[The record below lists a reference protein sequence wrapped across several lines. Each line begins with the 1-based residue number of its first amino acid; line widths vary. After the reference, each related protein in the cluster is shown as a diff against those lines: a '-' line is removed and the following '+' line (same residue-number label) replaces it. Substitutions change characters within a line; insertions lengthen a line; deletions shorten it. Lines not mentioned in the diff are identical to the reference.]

1 MINLNNIKKIFKNPF
16 VIFEVVNFLNDNNF
30 DKIKN
35 EFFDLDDHLKK
46 KFEGV
51 RENKDL
57 KFTINSFN
65 PEYKKYIIS
74 NPVLKQLHK
83 EIVSEEFMNYLFQNL
98 NFDILTSKIHYF
110 PHFVKLLKF
119 KQLEYERL
127 KKYSL
132 NDLISMKKKINIQI
146 EFSWMQ
152 SNSLLI
158 PHTDAPNKLLSLMLY
173 FPDDDSSEWENI
185 GTTYWDYRRN
195 NYENI
200 YSEIDIIQSDAKILH
215 QNKFEGKKLF
225 GFIKNH
231 RSWHSVPKLILPK
244 YKYRKSINI
253 NLLF

>member
-1 MINLNNIKKIFKNPF
+1 MINLNKINRIFKNPF
-16 VIFEVVNFLNDNNF
+16 VIFEVNNFLNNNNF

-46 KFEGV
+46 KFKGV

-57 KFTINSFN
+57 KFCVNSFN
-65 PEYKKYIIS
+65 PEYKNYITS
-74 NPVLKQLHK
+74 NPVLRQLHE
-83 EIVSEEFMNYLFQNL
+83 EIVSEKFMNYLFHNL
-98 NFDILTSKIHYF
+98 NFDILTSKVYNLF
-110 PHFVKLLKF
+110 HFVKLLKF
-119 KQLEYERL
+119 KQLEHERL
-127 KKYSL
+127 EKFNLY
-132 NDLISMKKKINIQI
+132 DLISIKKKINIQL

-152 SNSLLI
+152 SNSLLK

-173 FPDDDSSEWENI
+173 FPDDESSMWENI
-185 GTTYWDYRRN
+185 GTTYWDYKKN
-195 NYENI
+195 NYKNI
-200 YSEIDIIQSDAKILH
+200 YPEINLIKANGKILH

-244 YKYRKSINI
+244 NKYRKSINI

>member
-1 MINLNNIKKIFKNPF
+1 MINLNNINKIFKNPF
-16 VIFEVVNFLNDNNF
+16 VIFEVENFLNDNDFN
-30 DKIKN
+30 KIKN

-57 KFTINSFN
+57 KFCVNSFN
-65 PEYKKYIIS
+65 PEYQNYIIS
-74 NPVLKQLHK
+74 NPILKQLHE
-83 EIVSEEFMNYLFQNL
+83 EIVSEKFMNYLFQNL
-98 NFDILTSKIHYF
+98 SFDMLSSKIYNF
-110 PHFVKLLKF
+110 FHFVKLLKF
-119 KQLEYERL
+119 KQLEHKRL
-127 KKYSL
+127 NKFSFY
-132 NDLISMKKKINIQI
+132 DLINLKKKINIQL

-173 FPDDDSSEWENI
+173 FPDDDNYLWENI
-185 GTTYWDYRRN
+185 GTTYWDYKKN
-195 NYENI
+195 NYKNI
-200 YSEIDIIQSDAKILH
+200 YPETGTFETKAKVLH

-231 RSWHSVPKLILPK
+231 RSWHSVPKLTLPK
-244 YKYRKSINI
+244 NKFRKSINI